1 MFFIFMVMG
10 LASLHKDTD
19 FCDYVKRTLGVL
31 VINCLVLEFEI
42 FYILFVL
49 PLFWK
54 HCLPKSV
61 LYFSMTS
68 LDCLFNGSVDIK
80 ILWWIHNRSIVHD
93 KIFVIKLIS
102 NRWRGWLAN
111 EIKPRGNIKWRKL
124 YGNVRRKDL
133 YGKFLLNE
141 IPN

>member
-1 MFFIFMVMG
+1 MVMG

-49 PLFWK
+49 LLFHK

-61 LYFSMTS
+61 LYFSMTF
-68 LDCLFNGSVDIK
+68 LDRLFNGSIEGT
-80 ILWWIHNRSIVHD
+80 HNLND
-93 KIFVIKLIS
+93 
-102 NRWRGWLAN
+102 
-111 EIKPRGNIKWRKL
+111 
-124 YGNVRRKDL
+124 
-133 YGKFLLNE
+133 FL
-141 IPN
+141 